1 MLRRYSF
8 LILDNLLWLIL
19 SLIVATLL
27 WVTAKLESDPFVTR
41 TYQAVEIDYRIP
53 DSLIVTNTLPSTAW
67 VALRVQQ
74 SDAQRLSADDLSIVV
89 DLSDVVLEGRLSIPL
104 EVQVA
109 RQVTVLDLDPKQ
121 VNLDVEQRFE
131 RIIPLEMLVMEE
143 PPRTVKLESLTANAN
158 QILVTGTEDE
168 VNRVASARVE
178 LDLSQHK
185 ESVSFTLQPSLVASD
200 ELPLNNLTLKPN
212 QVTVVAE
219 LSPRSD
225 VRELRV
231 SPKLTGALPDGYT
244 LTADFSYEPQSIIVS
259 GTQELLEGLPSTL
272 STEPIDL
279 ANHIT
284 DFEVVVPVQLPLS
297 DILVLTQAQI
307 TVSIGI
313 DPIQSSRQFDD
324 VPINL
329 IGLDATFIATPSL
342 EAVTILVNGAQPIL
356 NALTKA
362 DFTVVLDLNS
372 LSAVGSYQVE
382 PLVSIGGGAIE
393 QVEVS
398 VLPAL
403 IDIQLDKL
411 VTPTTEP

>member
-1 MLRRYSF
+1 MFRRYSF
-8 LILDNLLWLIL
+8 LILDNLLWLGL
-19 SLIVATLL
+19 SLVVATLL
-27 WVTAKLESDPFVTR
+27 WVTAKLEADPFVTR
-41 TYQAVEIDYRIP
+41 TYQAVEIDYLIP
-53 DSLIVTNTLPSTAW
+53 ENLIVTNTLPATAW

-89 DLSDVVLEGRLSIPL
+89 DLSEVTVEGRLSIPL

-109 RQVTVLDLDPKQ
+109 RPVTVLDLDPKQ

-131 RIIPLEMLVMEE
+131 RIIPLDIQVMEE

-168 VNRVASARVE
+168 VNRVASAQVA

-185 ESVSFTLQPSLVASD
+185 ESVSFTIQPSLVASD
-200 ELPLNNLTLKPN
+200 ELPLNNLILKPN

-219 LSPRSD
+219 LLPRSD

-244 LTADFSYEPQSIIVS
+244 LTAEFSYEPQSIIVS
-259 GTQELLEGLPSTL
+259 STQERLESLPSTL

-279 ANHIT
+279 ANHTT

-297 DILVLTQAQI
+297 DILVLTQSQI

-329 IGLDATFIATPSL
+329 IGLGATFTATPSL
-342 EAVTILVNGAQPIL
+342 ETVTILVNGAEPIL

-372 LSAVGSYQVE
+372 FSQAGSYQVE
-382 PLVSIGGGAIE
+382 PLVSIGGGAID

-403 IDIQLDKL
+403 IDIQLDNL
-411 VTPTTEP
+411 ATPTTEP

>member
-1 MLRRYSF
+1 MFRRYSF
-8 LILDNLLWLIL
+8 LILDNLSWLGL
-19 SLIVATLL
+19 SLVVATLL
-27 WVTAKLESDPFVTR
+27 WVTAKLEADPFVTR
-41 TYQAVEIDYRIP
+41 TYQTVEIDYLIP
-53 DSLIVTNTLPSTAW
+53 ENLIVTNTLPATAW

-89 DLSDVVLEGRLSIPL
+89 DLSEVTVEGRLSIPL

-109 RQVTVLDLDPKQ
+109 RPVTVLDLDPKQ

-131 RIIPLEMLVMEE
+131 RIIPLDIQVMEE

-168 VNRVASARVE
+168 VNRVASAQVA

-185 ESVSFTLQPSLVASD
+185 ESVSFTIQPSLVASD
-200 ELPLNNLTLKPN
+200 ELPLNNLILKPN

-219 LSPRSD
+219 LLPRSD

-244 LTADFSYEPQSIIVS
+244 LTAEFSYEPQSIIVS
-259 GTQELLEGLPSTL
+259 GTQERLESLPSTL

-279 ANHIT
+279 ANHTT
-284 DFEVVVPVQLPLS
+284 DVEVVVPVQLPLS
-297 DILVLTQAQI
+297 DILVLTQSQI

-329 IGLDATFIATPSL
+329 IGLGATFTATPSL
-342 EAVTILVNGAQPIL
+342 ETVTILVNGAEPIL

-372 LSAVGSYQVE
+372 FSQAGSYQVE
-382 PLVSIGGGAIE
+382 PLVSIGGGAID

-403 IDIQLDKL
+403 IDIQLDNL
-411 VTPTTEP
+411 ATPTTEP

>member
-1 MLRRYSF
+1 MFRRYSF
-8 LILDNLLWLIL
+8 LILDNLLWLGL
-19 SLIVATLL
+19 SLVVATLL
-27 WVTAKLESDPFVTR
+27 WVTAKLEADPFVTR
-41 TYQAVEIDYRIP
+41 TYQAVEIDYLIP
-53 DSLIVTNTLPSTAW
+53 ENLIVTNTLPATAW

-89 DLSDVVLEGRLSIPL
+89 DLSEVTVEGRLSIPL

-109 RQVTVLDLDPKQ
+109 RPVTVLDLDPKQ

-131 RIIPLEMLVMEE
+131 RIIPLDIQVMEE

-168 VNRVASARVE
+168 VNRVASAQVA

-185 ESVSFTLQPSLVASD
+185 ESVSFTIQPSLVASD
-200 ELPLNNLTLKPN
+200 ELPLNNLILKPN

-219 LSPRSD
+219 LLPRSD

-244 LTADFSYEPQSIIVS
+244 LTAEFSYEPQSIIVS
-259 GTQELLEGLPSTL
+259 GTQERLESLPSTL

-279 ANHIT
+279 ANHTT

-297 DILVLTQAQI
+297 DILVLTQSQI

-329 IGLDATFIATPSL
+329 IGLGATFTATPSL
-342 EAVTILVNGAQPIL
+342 ETVTILVNGAEPIL

-372 LSAVGSYQVE
+372 FSQAGSYQVE
-382 PLVSIGGGAIE
+382 PLVSIGGGAID

-403 IDIQLDKL
+403 IDIQLDNL
-411 VTPTTEP
+411 ATPTTEP

>member
-1 MLRRYSF
+1 MFRRYSF
-8 LILDNLLWLIL
+8 LILDNLLWLGL
-19 SLIVATLL
+19 SLVVATLL
-27 WVTAKLESDPFVTR
+27 WVTAKLEADPFVTR
-41 TYQAVEIDYRIP
+41 TYQTVEIDYLIP
-53 DSLIVTNTLPSTAW
+53 ENLIVTNTLPATAW

-89 DLSDVVLEGRLSIPL
+89 DLSEVTVEGRLSIPL

-109 RQVTVLDLDPKQ
+109 RPVTVLDLDPKQ

-131 RIIPLEMLVMEE
+131 RIIPLDIQVMEE

-168 VNRVASARVE
+168 VNRVASAQVA

-185 ESVSFTLQPSLVASD
+185 ESVSFTIQPSLVASD
-200 ELPLNNLTLKPN
+200 ELPLNNLILKPN

-219 LSPRSD
+219 LLPRSD

-244 LTADFSYEPQSIIVS
+244 LTAEFSYEPQSIIVS
-259 GTQELLEGLPSTL
+259 STQEHLESLPSTL

-279 ANHIT
+279 ANHTT

-297 DILVLTQAQI
+297 DILVLTQSQI

-329 IGLDATFIATPSL
+329 IGLGATFTATPSL
-342 EAVTILVNGAQPIL
+342 ETVTILVNGAEPIL

-372 LSAVGSYQVE
+372 FSQAGSYQVE
-382 PLVSIGGGAIE
+382 PLVSIGGGAID

-403 IDIQLDKL
+403 IDIQLDNL
-411 VTPTTEP
+411 ATPTTEP

>member
-1 MLRRYSF
+1 MFRRYSF
-8 LILDNLLWLIL
+8 LILDNLSWLGL
-19 SLIVATLL
+19 SLVVATLL
-27 WVTAKLESDPFVTR
+27 WVTAKLEADPFVTR
-41 TYQAVEIDYRIP
+41 TYQAVEIDYLIP
-53 DSLIVTNTLPSTAW
+53 ENLIVTNTLPATAW

-89 DLSDVVLEGRLSIPL
+89 DLSEVTVEGRLSIPL

-109 RQVTVLDLDPKQ
+109 RPVTVLDLDPKQ

-131 RIIPLEMLVMEE
+131 RIIPLDIQVMEE

-168 VNRVASARVE
+168 VNRVASAQVA

-185 ESVSFTLQPSLVASD
+185 ESVSFTIQPSLVASD
-200 ELPLNNLTLKPN
+200 ELPLNNLILKPN

-219 LSPRSD
+219 LLPRSD

-244 LTADFSYEPQSIIVS
+244 LTAEFSYEPQSIIVS
-259 GTQELLEGLPSTL
+259 GTQERLESLPSTL

-279 ANHIT
+279 ANHTT

-297 DILVLTQAQI
+297 DILVLTQSQI

-329 IGLDATFIATPSL
+329 IGLGATFTATPSL
-342 EAVTILVNGAQPIL
+342 ETVTILVNGAEPIL

-372 LSAVGSYQVE
+372 FSQAGSYQVE
-382 PLVSIGGGAIE
+382 PLVSIGGGAID

-403 IDIQLDKL
+403 IDIQLDNL
-411 VTPTTEP
+411 ATPTTEP

>member
-1 MLRRYSF
+1 MFRRYSF
-8 LILDNLLWLIL
+8 LILDNLLWLGL
-19 SLIVATLL
+19 SLVVATLL
-27 WVTAKLESDPFVTR
+27 WVTAKLEADPFVTR
-41 TYQAVEIDYRIP
+41 TYQAVEIDYLIP
-53 DSLIVTNTLPSTAW
+53 ENLIVTNTLPATAW

-89 DLSDVVLEGRLSIPL
+89 DLSEVTVEGRLSIPL

-109 RQVTVLDLDPKQ
+109 RPVTVLDLDPKQ

-131 RIIPLEMLVMEE
+131 RIIPLDIQVMEE

-168 VNRVASARVE
+168 VNRVASAQVA

-185 ESVSFTLQPSLVASD
+185 ESVSFTIQPSLVASD
-200 ELPLNNLTLKPN
+200 ELPLNNLILKPN

-219 LSPRSD
+219 LLPRSD

-244 LTADFSYEPQSIIVS
+244 LTAEFSYEPQSIIVS
-259 GTQELLEGLPSTL
+259 STQEHLESLPSTL

-279 ANHIT
+279 ANHTT

-297 DILVLTQAQI
+297 DILVLTQSQI

-329 IGLDATFIATPSL
+329 IGLGATFTATPSL
-342 EAVTILVNGAQPIL
+342 ETVTILVNGAEPIL

-372 LSAVGSYQVE
+372 FSQAGSYQVE
-382 PLVSIGGGAIE
+382 PLVSIGGGPID

-403 IDIQLDKL
+403 IDIQLDNL
-411 VTPTTEP
+411 ATPTTEP

>member
-1 MLRRYSF
+1 MFRRYSF
-8 LILDNLLWLIL
+8 LILDNLLWLGL
-19 SLIVATLL
+19 SLVVATLL
-27 WVTAKLESDPFVTR
+27 WVTAKLEADPFVTR
-41 TYQAVEIDYRIP
+41 TYQTVEIDYLIP
-53 DSLIVTNTLPSTAW
+53 ENLIVTNTLPATAW

-89 DLSDVVLEGRLSIPL
+89 DLSEVTVEGRLSIPL

-109 RQVTVLDLDPKQ
+109 RPVTVLDLDPKQ

-131 RIIPLEMLVMEE
+131 RIIPLDIQVMEE

-168 VNRVASARVE
+168 VNRVASAQVA

-185 ESVSFTLQPSLVASD
+185 ESVSFTIQPSLVASD
-200 ELPLNNLTLKPN
+200 ELPLNNLILKPN

-219 LSPRSD
+219 LLPRSD

-244 LTADFSYEPQSIIVS
+244 LTAEFSYEPQSIIVS
-259 GTQELLEGLPSTL
+259 STQERLESLPSTL

-279 ANHIT
+279 ANHTT

-297 DILVLTQAQI
+297 DILVLTQSQI

-329 IGLDATFIATPSL
+329 IGLGATFTATPSL
-342 EAVTILVNGAQPIL
+342 ETVTILVNGAEPIL

-372 LSAVGSYQVE
+372 FSQAGSYQVE
-382 PLVSIGGGAIE
+382 PLVSIGGGAID

-403 IDIQLDKL
+403 IDIQLDNL
-411 VTPTTEP
+411 ATPTTEP

>member
-1 MLRRYSF
+1 M
-8 LILDNLLWLIL
+8 
-19 SLIVATLL
+19 
-27 WVTAKLESDPFVTR
+27 
-41 TYQAVEIDYRIP
+41 
-53 DSLIVTNTLPSTAW
+53 
-67 VALRVQQ
+67 QQ

-89 DLSDVVLEGRLSIPL
+89 DLSEVTVEGRLSIPL

-109 RQVTVLDLDPKQ
+109 RPVTVLDLDPKQ

-131 RIIPLEMLVMEE
+131 RIIPLDIQVMEE

-168 VNRVASARVE
+168 VNRVASAQVA

-185 ESVSFTLQPSLVASD
+185 ESVSFTIQPSLVASD
-200 ELPLNNLTLKPN
+200 ELPLNNLILKPN

-219 LSPRSD
+219 LLPRSD

-244 LTADFSYEPQSIIVS
+244 LTAEFSYEPQSIIVS
-259 GTQELLEGLPSTL
+259 STQERLESLPSTL

-279 ANHIT
+279 ANHTT

-297 DILVLTQAQI
+297 DILVLTQSQI

-329 IGLDATFIATPSL
+329 IGLGATFTATPSL
-342 EAVTILVNGAQPIL
+342 ETVTILVNGAEPIL

-372 LSAVGSYQVE
+372 FSQAGSYQVE
-382 PLVSIGGGAIE
+382 PLVSIGGGAID

-403 IDIQLDKL
+403 IDIQLDNL
-411 VTPTTEP
+411 ATPTTES

>member
-1 MLRRYSF
+1 MFRRYSF
-8 LILDNLLWLIL
+8 LILDNLLWLGL
-19 SLIVATLL
+19 SLVVATLL
-27 WVTAKLESDPFVTR
+27 WVTAKLEADPFVTR
-41 TYQAVEIDYRIP
+41 TYQTVEIDYLIP
-53 DSLIVTNTLPSTAW
+53 ENLIVTNTLPATAW

-89 DLSDVVLEGRLSIPL
+89 DLSEVTVEGRLSIPL

-109 RQVTVLDLDPKQ
+109 RPVTVLDLDPKQ

-131 RIIPLEMLVMEE
+131 RIIPLDIQVMEE

-168 VNRVASARVE
+168 VNRVASAQVA

-185 ESVSFTLQPSLVASD
+185 ESVSFTIQPSLVASD
-200 ELPLNNLTLKPN
+200 ELPLNNLILKPN

-219 LSPRSD
+219 LLPRSD

-244 LTADFSYEPQSIIVS
+244 LTAEFSYEPQSIIVS
-259 GTQELLEGLPSTL
+259 GTQERLESLPSTL

-279 ANHIT
+279 ANHTT

-297 DILVLTQAQI
+297 DILVLTQSQI

-329 IGLDATFIATPSL
+329 IGLGATFTATPSL
-342 EAVTILVNGAQPIL
+342 ETVTILVNGAEPIL

-372 LSAVGSYQVE
+372 FSQAGSYQVE
-382 PLVSIGGGAIE
+382 PLVSIGGGAID

-403 IDIQLDKL
+403 IDIQLDNL
-411 VTPTTEP
+411 ATPTTEP